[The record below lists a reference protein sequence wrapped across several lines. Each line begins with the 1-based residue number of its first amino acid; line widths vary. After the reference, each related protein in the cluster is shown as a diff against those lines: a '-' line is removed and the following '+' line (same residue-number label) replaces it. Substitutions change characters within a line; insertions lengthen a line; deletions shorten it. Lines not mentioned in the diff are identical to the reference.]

1 MSKRHLFPCSQ
12 HCQKNGREAFFLGCE
27 LFFHSSCCCKM
38 PYSTLDTER
47 IEWRDPTFF
56 EEELMVRRALPKI
69 HVLAS
74 DLWVLSQRFQQK
86 NDIFA
91 VGRLI
96 VLAQQMD
103 WSEADWRTGYRL
115 IRKLHFRFEQA
126 STYDCFDE
134 HLDAWT
140 SWICVYAFFE
150 LVEAKRTDVRWAY
163 QNSLRHLL
171 N

>member
-1 MSKRHLFPCSQ
+1 
-12 HCQKNGREAFFLGCE
+12 
-27 LFFHSSCCCKM
+27 M
-38 PYSTLDTER
+38 PYRTLDTER

-56 EEELMVRRALPKI
+56 EEERMVRQALPKI

-74 DLWVLSQRFQQK
+74 DLWVLSERFQQK
-86 NDIFA
+86 QDSIV
-91 VGRLI
+91 VGRLV
-96 VLAQQMD
+96 VLSQQMD
-103 WSEADWRTGYRL
+103 WSEEDWRTGYRL

-126 STYDCFDE
+126 TTYDCFDD

-163 QNSLRHLL
+163 QNSLRHLM